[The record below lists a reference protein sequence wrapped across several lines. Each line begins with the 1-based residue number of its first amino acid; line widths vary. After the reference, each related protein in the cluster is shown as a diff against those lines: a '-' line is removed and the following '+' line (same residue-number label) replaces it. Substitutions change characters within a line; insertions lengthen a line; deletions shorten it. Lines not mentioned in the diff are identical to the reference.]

1 MTAVPE
7 ENKLSYNFLGKSG
20 LKVANI
26 CLGTMTFGDSGA
38 KRPGQATEEYSHQV
52 LDRYVQ
58 WGGNFLDTADVYS
71 QGLSEKFLGSW
82 LAKQSREQFVVAT
95 KVRFNTS
102 VGVGL
107 SRRHI
112 VNSIERSLERLQ
124 TDYVDLYQMHV
135 WDDGPPIEETLRTFD
150 DLVRC
155 GKVRYVGASNVVG
168 WQLQKIICTSEKLGL
183 NPFVS
188 LQQQYSLACRE
199 SEFEPLQ
206 VCKTEG
212 LGVLPW
218 SPLKGGLLSGKY
230 TRDSPPTSGRLGWV
244 REDEK
249 RASQAMPG
257 WSALEGN
264 EQIWNIID
272 ALQDIAKTHGKSM
285 AQVSLRWLLQKDVVP
300 SVIIGATSLEQLD
313 DNLGAASGW
322 TLSSEE
328 MARLDEVSQPRVP
341 YPYEMI
347 WRLNKSRRNPFQ
359 SSYFVS
365 NSD

>member
-7 ENKLSYNFLGKSG
+7 ESKLSYNFLGKSG

-58 WGGNFLDTADVYS
+58 WGGNFLDTADVYT
-71 QGLSEKFLGSW
+71 QGLSEKFIGSW
-82 LAKQSREQFVVAT
+82 LTKQSREQFVVAT
-95 KVRFNTS
+95 KVRFNS
-102 VGVGL
+102 SIGVGL

-112 VNSIERSLERLQ
+112 VNSIQRSLERLQ
-124 TDYVDLYQMHV
+124 TDYVDLYQMHL
-135 WDDGPPIEETLRTFD
+135 WDDGTPIEETLRTFD

-168 WQLQKIICTSEKLGL
+168 WQLQKIVCTSEKLGL

-188 LQQQYSLACRE
+188 LQQQYSLVCRE
-199 SEFEPLQ
+199 TEFEPLQ

-230 TRDSPPTSGRLGWV
+230 TRESPPTTGRHGWRRQNDAGSWNTV
-244 REDEK
+244 QED
-249 RASQAMPG
+249 
-257 WSALEGN
+257 N
-264 EQIWNIID
+264 QIWAIMD
-272 ALQDIAKTHGKSM
+272 AVRDIANTRGKSM
-285 AQVSLRWLLQKDVVP
+285 AEVSLRWLLQKDVVP

-313 DNLGAASGW
+313 DNLGASSGW

-328 MARLDEVSQPRVP
+328 MTRLDEVSQPRVP

-347 WRLNKSRRNPFQ
+347 WRSNKSRRNPFQ

-365 NSD
+365 NTD